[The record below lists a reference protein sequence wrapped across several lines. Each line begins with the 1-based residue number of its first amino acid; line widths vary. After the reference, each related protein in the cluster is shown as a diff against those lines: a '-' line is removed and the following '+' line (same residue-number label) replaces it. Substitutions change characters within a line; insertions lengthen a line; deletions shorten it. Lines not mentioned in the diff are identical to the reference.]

1 MLVLHLFFVIGE
13 VERSSKWKQR
23 FLNLNRSSHNNLRI
37 TRILKCLGE
46 FGFEH
51 YKAPLIRRLLY
62 EAIIEKTLNNTL
74 SSCLN
79 YWIEVVRCDEVRE
92 GLQQYAKQ
100 LVDEFNKQFD

>member
-1 MLVLHLFFVIGE
+1 MHCFVVGE

-46 FGFEH
+46 FRFEH
-51 YKAPLIRRLLY
+51 YKAPLIRHFLY
-62 EAIIEKTLNNTL
+62 EAIIEKTLSNTL

-92 GLQQYAKQ
+92 SLQQYAKQ
-100 LVDEFNKQFD
+100 LVDEFNKQFDK

>member
-1 MLVLHLFFVIGE
+1 ML
-13 VERSSKWKQR
+13 Q
-23 FLNLNRSSHNNLRI
+23 
-37 TRILKCLGE
+37 
-46 FGFEH
+46 
-51 YKAPLIRRLLY
+51 LLY

-92 GLQQYAKQ
+92 SLQQYAKQ

>member
-1 MLVLHLFFVIGE
+1 MLVLYVFFVIGE

-51 YKAPLIRRLLY
+51 YKAPLIRQLLY

-79 YWIEVVRCDEVRE
+79 YWIEVVHCDEVRE
-92 GLQQYAKQ
+92 SLQQYAKQ